1 MAVDLGLFKSR
12 KKRDKPRE
20 LRVYSRHGWL
30 KWNPLLFKEKDNS
43 LKFPIEGI
51 PYFKNF
57 DFIVILLMLAKQVSK
72 WVTSTKHVP
81 HLMVECK
88 KYPNGILLVNDSPY
102 ITQGKQIK

>member
-30 KWNPLLFKEKDNS
+30 EWNPLLFKEKDNS

-57 DFIVILLMLAKQVSK
+57 DFIVIFVDACK
-72 WVTSTKHVP
+72 TSEQ
-81 HLMVECK
+81 MG
-88 KYPNGILLVNDSPY
+88 NI
-102 ITQGKQIK
+102 